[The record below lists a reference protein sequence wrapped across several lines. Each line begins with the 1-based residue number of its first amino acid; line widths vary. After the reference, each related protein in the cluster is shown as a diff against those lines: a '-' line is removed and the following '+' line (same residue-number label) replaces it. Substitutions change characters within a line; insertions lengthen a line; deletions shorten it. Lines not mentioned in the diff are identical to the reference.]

1 LALVNAVYKL
11 LERQANLD
19 YLVVEIT
26 RFPTANGIT
35 DDFTHPD
42 FALPVES
49 KFMAVE
55 IAK

>member
-1 LALVNAVYKL
+1 MVNRVYIV

-26 RFPTANGIT
+26 RFSTAEGIT

-49 KFMAVE
+49 K
-55 IAK
+55 

>member
-11 LERQANLD
+11 LKRQANLD

-26 RFPTANGIT
+26 RLPTADGIT
-35 DDFTHPD
+35 EDFTHPD

>member
-1 LALVNAVYKL
+1 LALVNAVYQL
-11 LERQANLD
+11 LEPQANLA

-35 DDFTHPD
+35 DHFTHPD